1 MTARRTSGY
10 ALVAAAF
17 GAPGAVALAADPV
30 PLSYPAVLSAV
41 AAANPTAAAA
51 ARRAEAAQGA
61 YLSSRGVF
69 DPNYLA
75 SAYWR
80 TERQYQFLPYEFR
93 SVQRSWDL
101 LNGIVGVTGT
111 GTSYSLTGGL
121 SYFYTD
127 TVATQNTVGQ
137 GLPGSVVTDLNTT
150 TDAYTTRMDLTITQ
164 QLLRGSRLAYTLQSV
179 REARADADVAELVAQ
194 AESQRAL
201 RDTAAAY
208 WLWTLEEG
216 VAGIEADARAIAEE
230 DVRIAGIQVQGG
242 TLASAEL
249 ARRRAQLA
257 LTQTTALAAR
267 LRAEAAE
274 DLVQAAMGEDPGI
287 DRVPATQPGEAMAI
301 TLDAAKVLEAALAEN
316 PDIQAAKSLADAR
329 QLTVAG
335 AKAGRMVGLST
346 TLQAGVAAQDV
357 LPSSSAEGIFQE
369 DNLPY
374 FRIGADLLVPLGNR
388 AARGEVDRATGDA
401 AAATSDADAL
411 RLDVQ
416 RQVATEL
423 RNLDAA
429 QARVRAADDRVAALT
444 EALTAEEAS
453 LARGGSHPE
462 IVLVQRRDLTL
473 ARVEALRARTDWRTA
488 EAALLALQGQLGP

>member
-1 MTARRTSGY
+1 MTARRIPGY
-10 ALVAAAF
+10 AAMAAAL
-17 GAPGAVALAADPV
+17 ATPGAAAAQEPRPLTFNEVLAA
-30 PLSYPAVLSAV
+30 V
-41 AAANPTAAAA
+41 ASANPTAAAA
-51 ARRAEAAQGA
+51 ARRAEAAEGA
-61 YLSSRGVF
+61 YISSRGIF
-69 DPNYLA
+69 DPTYLA

-101 LNGIVGVTGT
+101 LNGIAGVTGT
-111 GTSYSLTGGL
+111 GTTYSLTGGL

-127 TVATQNTVGQ
+127 TTAAQNTAEQ
-137 GLPGSVVTDLNTT
+137 GLPGTDVTDLNTT
-150 TDAYTTRMDLTITQ
+150 TDAYTTRVDATITQ

-179 REARADADVAELVAQ
+179 REARAERDVAELVAQ
-194 AESQRAL
+194 AESQRAM
-201 RDTAAAY
+201 RETAAAY

-230 DVRIAGIQVQGG
+230 DLRVAQIQVERG

-249 ARRRAQLA
+249 ARRRAQVS

-274 DLVQAAMGEDPGI
+274 DVVQAAMGEDPGI
-287 DRVPATQPGEAMAI
+287 DRTPATQPGEAMAI
-301 TLDAAKVLEAALAEN
+301 SLDPARVLEAALANN
-316 PDIQAAKSLADAR
+316 PDLLAARSLSDAR

-335 AKAGRMVGLST
+335 AKAGKMVGLSAT
-346 TLQAGVAAQDV
+346 VQAGVAAQDV
-357 LPSSSAEGIFQE
+357 LPSSSAEGLLQE

-374 FRIGADLLVPLGNR
+374 LRVGADLFVPLGNR
-388 AARGEVDRATGDA
+388 AARGEADRATSEA
-401 AAATSDADAL
+401 AAAASEADAI
-411 RLDVQ
+411 RLDLQ

-423 RNLDAA
+423 RNLEVA
-429 QARVRAADDRVAALT
+429 QSRVRSADDRVAALT
-444 EALTAEEAS
+444 EALQAEESA

-462 IVLVQRRDLTL
+462 IVLAQRRELTL

-488 EAALLALQGQLGP
+488 EAALLALQGQLQP